1 MKVKFV
7 DLHAMHAPLMDEFRQ
22 VLERVLEN
30 SSFVLGAEVSRFEE
44 AFAKYLG
51 AGHCIAVTNGTVAL
65 ELALL
70 GMGVGPGDEVITV
83 PNTFIATAE
92 AVSAVGARPV
102 FVDVDPVSYN
112 MDPALVERA
121 ITPRTCVLLPVHLYG
136 QPADMDPLLE
146 IAARRGLKVLE
157 DACQAH
163 GAEYKGRRAGTM
175 GIAGCFSFYPGKNL
189 GALGEGGAVVTSD
202 PELAA
207 RMRMLRDHGSLRK
220 YEHGIPGYNFRLEG
234 LQGGFLA
241 VKLPRLDNWNDRR
254 RLAAEYY
261 DQLLA
266 GNGVITP
273 VEMPYANHVYHLYV
287 IQADDRE
294 RLRRDLNAAGVET
307 GLHYP
312 GPLHLQEAYKSLGYR
327 QGDFPVCER
336 LADRILSL
344 PMFPDISRQQVEYVV
359 SVIKESQCRAEQERL
374 ITPKLSAMG
383 TPRARQA
390 FAK

>member
-22 VLERVLEN
+22 VFERVLEN

-51 AGHCIAVTNGTVAL
+51 AGHCVAVTNGTVAL

-70 GMGVGPGDEVITV
+70 AMGVGPGDEVITV

-112 MDPALVERA
+112 MDPTLVERA
-121 ITPRTCVLLPVHLYG
+121 ITPRTRVLLPVHLYG
-136 QPADMDPLLE
+136 QTADMDPLLE
-146 IAARRGLKVLE
+146 IAARHGLKVLE

-163 GAEYKGRRAGTM
+163 GAEYKGKKAGTM
-175 GIAGCFSFYPGKNL
+175 GAAGCFSFYPGKNL
-189 GALGEGGAVVTSD
+189 GALGEGGAVVTNDS
-202 PELAA
+202 ELAA
-207 RMRMLRDHGSLRK
+207 KMKVLRDHGSLRK
-220 YEHGIPGYNFRLEG
+220 YEHAVPGYNFRLEG

-241 VKLPRLDNWNDRR
+241 VKLPHLDTWNDRR
-254 RLAAEYY
+254 CLAAEHY
-261 DQLLA
+261 DNLLA
-266 GNGVITP
+266 GNGIITP
-273 VEMPYANHVYHLYV
+273 VEMPYAHHVYHLYV

-294 RLRRDLNAAGVET
+294 QLRKDLNAAGVET

-312 GPLHLQEAYKSLGYR
+312 GPLHLQEAYKSLGYQ

-344 PMFPDISRQQVEYVV
+344 PMFPDISREQVEFVA
-359 SVIKESQCRAEQERL
+359 SVIKESQCRTE
-374 ITPKLSAMG
+374 P
-383 TPRARQA
+383 ARQA